1 MLLTRPLKNFI
12 TILIL
17 ALSHGVLA
25 DELMLTLG
33 GGPQFE
39 SQQHNRSYGLDYSF
53 HRIERSHRQHFL
65 LGISFTH
72 VGANSAQD
80 RGFSAISIYPQI
92 NLYPRRQPWGQPFFF
107 VRALGPSY
115 ISKNRLGSR
124 WQDHHFAF
132 QAQVGIGAY
141 LNYRE
146 KEDGIMTL
154 SFKHFS
160 NANLFKD
167 NDGIDLPFLLSV
179 GLRFH

>member
-1 MLLTRPLKNFI
+1 MLLTRTLKNFI

-53 HRIERSHRQHFL
+53 HRIERSYRQHFL

-72 VGANSAQD
+72 VGANSVQD

-92 NLYPRRQPWGQPFFF
+92 NLYPRRQPWGQPYFF

-146 KEDGIMTL
+146 KEDGIITL

-179 GLRFH
+179 GLRF